1 MNASHI
7 GPGHRVEGTISSG
20 EDIIISGRV
29 RGKIL
34 CDATATVAPGALV
47 EATVTAR
54 TVIIHGAVVGNVEAA
69 DLIEVAATGQVRG
82 DLKARQIA
90 LKPGGRVLGGI
101 ATAMDVSVP
110 RSATRTGRSQRPTT
124 SSSYSAPPSRSFDSF
139 GSKPSSTPTSS
150 SYSSSSYSSSSSS
163 FASGTTPSSSASSF
177 ASTPKPASSA
187 SDPWATMS
195 STASTV
201 DTSSSAFDLKSV
213 LDEVIGQHSSD
224 LPTETDP
231 AMSVVAPPE
240 EESSLPVVEE
250 RPESEPF

>member
-34 CDATATVAPGALV
+34 CDATATVAPGAIV

-54 TVIIHGAVVGNVEAA
+54 TVIIHGAVVGDVEAA

-110 RSATRTGRSQRPTT
+110 RSATRTGRSQRPAT
-124 SSSYSAPPSRSFDSF
+124 SASYSAPPSRSFDSF
-139 GSKPSSTPTSS
+139 GSSSSSSPSSTS
-150 SYSSSSYSSSSSS
+150 SYSSSNYSSSSS
-163 FASGTTPSSSASSF
+163 FASGSRPTTKTTSQYSSA
-177 ASTPKPASSA
+177 PAA

-195 STASTV
+195 SSSSSAPASTG
-201 DTSSSAFDLKSV
+201 SAAFDLKSV
-213 LDEVIGQHSSD
+213 LDEVIGQHAAD

-240 EESSLPVVEE
+240 EDTSLPVVEE
-250 RPESEPF
+250 RSDNEPF